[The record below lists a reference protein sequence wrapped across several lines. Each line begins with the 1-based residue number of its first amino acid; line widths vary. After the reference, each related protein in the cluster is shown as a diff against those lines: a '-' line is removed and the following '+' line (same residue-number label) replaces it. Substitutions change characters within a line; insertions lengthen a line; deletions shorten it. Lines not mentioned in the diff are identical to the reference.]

1 MQQHY
6 EPRECE
12 LQNTI
17 TEIIITENS
26 WNQLIQI
33 RDTVSLLQCGTDVII
48 FVIII
53 LLELLYFQKF
63 HCL

>member
-17 TEIIITENS
+17 TEIISNENS
-26 WNQLIQI
+26 WKQLIQS
-33 RDTVSLLQCGTDVII
+33 RDTISLLQCGTDVII

-53 LLELLYFQKF
+53 LVELLYFQRF